1 MTKRWSR
8 GYTPALIEELDMPI
22 SGAALQLLLR
32 MRRDSD
38 MRESDGFLTKR
49 QLDALAVE
57 HGMSKTLKRKALNEL
72 ISVALVHE
80 IDGGFKDSHFDQ
92 WCRTSAER
100 KDLREKWNAAKR
112 EPKSGSAV
120 ESPTESTQDSTRT
133 ASASASTSVS
143 IAAAASNG
151 LPADFEEVVMPTQDA
166 MATIARAWQDVT
178 GKDPTHS
185 DVGFFAHWLDQYR
198 LTDSQV
204 IQEMGRVTARQGD
217 KGEPVKTAKY
227 LDQVMREL
235 SERTPHNR
243 SGNGATT
250 PASPYVV
257 PRGIVEPPE
266 DLAS

>member
-22 SGAALQLLLR
+22 SGDALQLLLR
-32 MRRDSD
+32 IRRDSD
-38 MRESDGFLTKR
+38 MRETDGFLTKR
-49 QLDALAVE
+49 YIDGLAVT
-57 HGMSKTLKRKALNEL
+57 HGMRPATKRKALIEL
-72 ISVALVHE
+72 TGVGLLRE
-80 IDGGFKDSHFDQ
+80 EDGGFRDTHFGE
-92 WCRTSAER
+92 WCRSHQER
-100 KDLREKWNAAKR
+100 EDLRGHWNAAKKK
-112 EPKSGSAV
+112 PAKDSAV
-120 ESPTESTQDSTRT
+120 DSSPDSIMESSQDSTRT
-133 ASASASTSVS
+133 ASALASASVS

-151 LPADFEEVVMPTQDA
+151 LPADFGEVLMPTQDA

-204 IQEMGRVTARQGD
+204 IQEMRRVTARQGD

-243 SGNGATT
+243 SGNGAA
-250 PASPYVV
+250 PAKPYVERV
-257 PRGIVEPPE
+257 AIGEPPP
-266 DLAS
+266 